1 MAAAKRFFMKAT
13 GNNDAPAKITLDK
26 YEASH
31 QEVAELKAEGVLAFG
46 VELRTSKY
54 LNNSIDQDQRRVKQ
68 RYYRMLG
75 FKSFSNAAV
84 TLSGIEIVQ
93 KIKKGQFDTSAVDQ
107 AGALVLQVCEAV
119 VAA

>member
-1 MAAAKRFFMKAT
+1 M
-13 GNNDAPAKITLDK
+13 
-26 YEASH
+26 
-31 QEVAELKAEGVLAFG
+31 AELKAEGVLAFG